1 VRLALDLEPLLFP
14 GHPDRGQRPQ
24 AQVLRLHADVGALE
38 EVIVE
43 DGQPGERQH
52 LIEQRHRRRP
62 VEQRLVVR
70 SAPAGVDHQRE
81 PVLLGLASDHGDLRL
96 GKRRLD
102 RRHLRPERDRGVNH
116 ALEHLRPHP
125 RDARR
130 PPAPTGDHAGD
141 RGERSD
147 AVQRER
153 RDRAAE
159 PTGAPAIE
167 PAYAQGALH
176 RCEGNL
182 PAVPDQDPS
191 PTRPQVTSSI
201 AARLALSFGLPSV
214 VVVIALGLFAWWGA
228 RGAVLAS
235 LERELE
241 ATAAMGAA
249 TVNSLSLSV
258 IGPGAEDTRSYR
270 NLQRRLQ
277 TIKAATGSARVLV
290 MGDDDFV
297 RVDADGKLPILGLA
311 PRATVDRSEIKTA
324 LGGTPTVGTPFTD
337 DAGRRL
343 LAAYAPIPERK
354 LGLDLEVDDA
364 PQRRYVLALE
374 APAETLDALDEVA
387 TYLIAV
393 VLLFV
398 GLVLGLASVV
408 ARTITRPLLRL
419 ADGAGR
425 LAEGGLKRPLAVPA
439 GRDEVALLGRT
450 LEDMRQALLTRD
462 EERQMMLAGIAHEV
476 RNPLG
481 GMELFS
487 GLLEEEIAELDPDG
501 TPVSADAKDDL
512 ASHAARVRREL
523 RYLTGVVNDFL
534 AYARETSI
542 NRALVDVPALLE
554 DVRSLKHA
562 DDLAAV
568 TLDLQLDNADA
579 RFPLDR
585 GRIKESLLN
594 LVGNA
599 QQATDKGGEVIL
611 RARRGTA
618 DAGRDPPLI
627 LEVIDSGKGI
637 DAATLERIFQPFFT
651 TKEKGSGLGL
661 PLVRK
666 FARDHGGDAE
676 VESTPGKG
684 TCVRLVLAW
693 QAPGDHSG
701 MLAPED
707 EPGLLG
713 DDEEP
718 ALLGDDDEPALLGD
732 DDEPALLGDG

>member
-1 VRLALDLEPLLFP
+1 M
-14 GHPDRGQRPQ
+14 
-24 AQVLRLHADVGALE
+24 
-38 EVIVE
+38 
-43 DGQPGERQH
+43 
-52 LIEQRHRRRP
+52 
-62 VEQRLVVR
+62 
-70 SAPAGVDHQRE
+70 
-81 PVLLGLASDHGDLRL
+81 
-96 GKRRLD
+96 
-102 RRHLRPERDRGVNH
+102 
-116 ALEHLRPHP
+116 
-125 RDARR
+125 
-130 PPAPTGDHAGD
+130 
-141 RGERSD
+141 
-147 AVQRER
+147 
-153 RDRAAE
+153 
-159 PTGAPAIE
+159 
-167 PAYAQGALH
+167 
-176 RCEGNL
+176 
-182 PAVPDQDPS
+182 PDQDRS
-191 PTRPQVTSSI
+191 PTRPQASSSI
-201 AARLALSFGLPSV
+201 AARLAVSIGLPSV
-214 VVVIALGLFAWWGA
+214 AVVIALGLFAWWGA

-258 IGPGAEDTRSYR
+258 IGPGAEETRSYK

-277 TIKAATGSARVLV
+277 TIKEATGSARVLV

-311 PRATVDRSEIKTA
+311 PRATVDRSEIKQA

-337 DAGRRL
+337 DDGRRL

-354 LGLDLEVDDA
+354 LGLDLEVDVDDA
-364 PQRRYVLALE
+364 PQRRFVLALE

-387 TYLIAV
+387 SYLIGV

-398 GLVLGLASVV
+398 ALVLGLATIV

-425 LAEGGLKRPLAVPA
+425 LAEGGLRVPLEVPT

-487 GLLEEEIAELDPDG
+487 GLLEEEIAELDTEG
-501 TPVSADAKDDL
+501 APVSPDTKDDL

-542 NRALVDVPALLE
+542 NRELVDVPALLE

-562 DDLAAV
+562 SDLATV
-568 TLDLQLDNADA
+568 ILDCQLDDHDS

-599 QQATDKGGEVIL
+599 QQASDASATVIV
-611 RARRGTA
+611 RARRAPVAPDRG
-618 DAGRDPPLI
+618 GEPPLL
-627 LEVIDSGKGI
+627 LEVIDTGRGI
-637 DAATLERIFQPFFT
+637 DPATLERIFQPFFT

-676 VESTPGKG
+676 VESTLGEG
-684 TCVRLVLAW
+684 TCVRLLLAW
-693 QAPGDHSG
+693 QAPNARGG
-701 MLAPED
+701 MLASSEE
-707 EPGLLG
+707 EPGLL
-713 DDEEP
+713 D
-718 ALLGDDDEPALLGD
+718 DDDEPALLGD
-732 DDEPALLGDG
+732 DEAPGLLSDDDEPALLGDS